1 MTEEKC
7 TVSISTPLH
16 DKIKEKIK
24 DTEFDSVSGYVEY
37 VLQELLSDEGEAE
50 EFSKE
55 DEEKIKSRLRSLGY
69 LD

>member
-7 TVSISTPLH
+7 TVSISTPLYN
-16 DKIKEKIK
+16 KIKEKIK

-37 VLQELLSDEGEAE
+37 VLQELLSEDGEAE